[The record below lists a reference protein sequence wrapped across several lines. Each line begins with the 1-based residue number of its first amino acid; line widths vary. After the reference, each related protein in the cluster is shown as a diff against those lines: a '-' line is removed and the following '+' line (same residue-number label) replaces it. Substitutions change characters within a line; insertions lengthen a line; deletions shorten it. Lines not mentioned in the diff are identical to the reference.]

1 MEPQLDNAQVSRLLE
16 IAAAMSSAQE
26 KVTGSGK
33 LDLSGVM
40 AALAMA
46 NKQEGGRAWFGA
58 KTNQSEEGTRQS
70 FLHGG
75 WRPEEGKPVQTTRS
89 NTSSEVSQQA
99 VRSSEGLAQFLN
111 GLKGENQR
119 SSDDPPSR
127 KPSPPPIENNSNPLA
142 NQSFLHSIRQEGQ
155 KGYSNQESN
164 KYNNNNNA
172 NNNNSN
178 TMPVSNSGGVAGR
191 KAIFEASSSSSS
203 FSSSCSNSSS
213 PDTGKRVFS
222 LPSSSPPSKEKT
234 FTPKN
239 RRAGEEQEKTFTPP
253 RVTPPPA
260 RYGAQSLVQEEETGM
275 SSRLAER
282 KAKFES
288 RSSGSVGGIKQQQST
303 NIPVAT
309 VFERK
314 ASKQAEAKGQRV
326 QQGSKGEDDES
337 SLASL
342 PQLLDS
348 RDSQVAQFLEV
359 VTAMAGERAKLTGD
373 GRLDMGGLLE
383 ALAAVEGIQV
393 QEKETKELGD
403 KIQNGSLAA
412 APGSKAQSSSSWK
425 PETSLT
431 EGRSRQ
437 QGLAGGVAVEEGG
450 EDVRQSW
457 QEALRGARR
466 PGGVRGQS
474 EEAARSGGLRGH
486 LEEAIRAGGVKEPD
500 VTGSR
505 RVGLVRGE
513 GTVLA
518 QPAMATLTPPPPP
531 LPPRDSCPPPLTSI
545 RAPGQT
551 SASSFPSLP
560 STAPPPT
567 LQRPSQMKAS
577 QPFVEEKSSVI
588 GELKNILEDGG
599 SNGGTLGRSQGSSSG
614 FKLPVPQEPMDTS
627 NPQDPTVKRIVYNQY
642 REMLKSYRTAQT

>member
-1 MEPQLDNAQVSRLLE
+1 V
-16 IAAAMSSAQE
+16 
-26 KVTGSGK
+26 
-33 LDLSGVM
+33 
-40 AALAMA
+40 
-46 NKQEGGRAWFGA
+46 
-58 KTNQSEEGTRQS
+58 
-70 FLHGG
+70 
-75 WRPEEGKPVQTTRS
+75 
-89 NTSSEVSQQA
+89 
-99 VRSSEGLAQFLN
+99 
-111 GLKGENQR
+111 
-119 SSDDPPSR
+119 
-127 KPSPPPIENNSNPLA
+127 
-142 NQSFLHSIRQEGQ
+142 
-155 KGYSNQESN
+155 
-164 KYNNNNNA
+164 
-172 NNNNSN
+172 
-178 TMPVSNSGGVAGR
+178 
-191 KAIFEASSSSSS
+191 
-203 FSSSCSNSSS
+203 
-213 PDTGKRVFS
+213 
-222 LPSSSPPSKEKT
+222 
-234 FTPKN
+234 
-239 RRAGEEQEKTFTPP
+239 
-253 RVTPPPA
+253 
-260 RYGAQSLVQEEETGM
+260 
-275 SSRLAER
+275 SSRLADR
-282 KAKFES
+282 KAKFET
-288 RSSGSVGGIKQQQST
+288 RSSGSVGGIKQQQAT

-314 ASKQAEAKGQRV
+314 GSKAEAKGQRV
-326 QQGSKGEDDES
+326 QQESRGEDDEGL
-337 SLASL
+337 LASL

-403 KIQNGSLAA
+403 NTRNGSLAA
-412 APGSKAQSSSSWK
+412 AGSKAQSSSWK

-431 EGRSRQ
+431 DVRGRQ
-437 QGLAGGVAVEEGG
+437 QALVGGTAVEEGG
-450 EDVRQSW
+450 EEVRQSW

-486 LEEAIRAGGVKEPD
+486 IEEAIRAGGAKEPD
-500 VTGSR
+500 VTAR
-505 RVGLVRGE
+505 RVGLSRGE

-531 LPPRDSCPPPLTSI
+531 LPPRDSCPPPLASI

-551 SASSFPSLP
+551 PASSFPSLP

-588 GELKNILEDGG
+588 GELKNMLVDGG
-599 SNGGTLGRSQGSSSG
+599 SNGGTLGRSQPGSSSG
-614 FKLPVPQEPMDTS
+614 FKMPVPQEPMDTS

>member
-1 MEPQLDNAQVSRLLE
+1 
-16 IAAAMSSAQE
+16 MSSAQE

-33 LDLSGVM
+33 LDLNGVM

-46 NKQEGGRAWFGA
+46 NKEEESRRGFGS
-58 KTNQSEEGTRQS
+58 KREEGRQS

-75 WRPEEGKPVQTTRS
+75 WRQEEVKPVHKTRLE
-89 NTSSEVSQQA
+89 TSSEVSQQA

-111 GLKGENQR
+111 GLKGEKQR
-119 SSDDPPSR
+119 ISDDPPSR
-127 KPSPPPIENNSNPLA
+127 KPSPPPIENNHNPLA
-142 NQSFLHSIRQEGQ
+142 NQSFLHSIRQESQ
-155 KGYSNQESN
+155 KSFGNQDSN
-164 KYNNNNNA
+164 KYNNSSNNNSN

-178 TMPVSNSGGVAGR
+178 TKPSSGGVAGR

-213 PDTGKRVFS
+213 PDTGKRMFS
-222 LPSSSPPSKEKT
+222 LPASPP
-234 FTPKN
+234 
-239 RRAGEEQEKTFTPP
+239 RQEKTFPPP
-253 RVTPPPA
+253 RLTQSPQA
-260 RYGAQSLVQEEETGM
+260 RFGNQVEETGA
-275 SSRLAER
+275 SGLADR
-282 KAKFES
+282 KAKFET
-288 RSSGSVGGIKQQQST
+288 RSSSVGEIKPAANVAAT

-314 ASKQAEAKGQRV
+314 ASKAEERQV
-326 QQGSKGEDDES
+326 QESKD

-359 VTAMAGERAKLTGD
+359 VTAMAGERAKRTGD

-393 QEKETKELGD
+393 QEKETKEAGGD
-403 KIQNGSLAA
+403 KNQNVSPATRTR
-412 APGSKAQSSSSWK
+412 AQTSRK

-431 EGRSRQ
+431 DGRGR
-437 QGLAGGVAVEEGG
+437 QGLGGTAVEEGG
-450 EDVRQSW
+450 EEVRQSW

-466 PGGVRGQS
+466 PGGGRGQS

-486 LEEAIRAGGVKEPD
+486 IEEAIRAGGVKESEVP
-500 VTGSR
+500 GR
-505 RVGLVRGE
+505 RGGAGLRGE

-531 LPPRDSCPPPLTSI
+531 LPPRDSCPHPQASI
-545 RAPGQT
+545 RAGQT
-551 SASSFPSLP
+551 PASFPSLP

-567 LQRPSQMKAS
+567 LQRPSQMKAGNTS
-577 QPFVEEKSSVI
+577 QPFAPFVEEKSSVI
-588 GELKNILEDGG
+588 GELKNMLEDGG
-599 SNGGTLGRSQGSSSG
+599 SNGGTLGRASSG
-614 FKLPVPQEPMDTS
+614 FKLPVSQDPVDTS
-627 NPQDPTVKRIVYNQY
+627 NPQDPTVKRLVYNQY

>member
-1 MEPQLDNAQVSRLLE
+1 MEPQLDNAQVTRLLE

-46 NKQEGGRAWFGA
+46 KKQEGGRAGFGA
-58 KTNQSEEGTRQS
+58 KTNESEGRQS

-75 WRPEEGKPVQTTRS
+75 WRSDEGKPVQMTRP
-89 NTSSEVSQQA
+89 NVSSEVSQQA

-111 GLKGENQR
+111 GLKGENER

-127 KPSPPPIENNSNPLA
+127 KPSPPPIENPLA

-155 KGYSNQESN
+155 KSYSSQESN
-164 KYNNNNNA
+164 KYNNSS

-178 TMPVSNSGGVAGR
+178 SSISMSMSNSGGVAGR

-222 LPSSSPPSKEKT
+222 LPSSSPPQQEKT

-239 RRAGEEQEKTFTPP
+239 RRAGEEQEKTFMPP

-260 RYGAQSLVQEEETGM
+260 RYGAQSLVEEETGL
-275 SSRLAER
+275 SSRLADR
-282 KAKFES
+282 KAKFET
-288 RSSGSVGGIKQQQST
+288 RSSGSVGGIKQQQAT

-314 ASKQAEAKGQRV
+314 GSKAEAKGQRV
-326 QQGSKGEDDES
+326 QQESKGEDDEG

-359 VTAMAGERAKLTGD
+359 VTAMAGERAKRTGD

-403 KIQNGSLAA
+403 KIQNSSPATA
-412 APGSKAQSSSSWK
+412 GSKAQSSSWK

-431 EGRSRQ
+431 DGRSRQ
-437 QGLAGGVAVEEGG
+437 QGLGGAAVEEGG
-450 EDVRQSW
+450 EEVRQSW

-486 LEEAIRAGGVKEPD
+486 IEEAIRAGGVKEPD
-500 VTGSR
+500 VTAGR
-505 RVGLVRGE
+505 RVGLSRGE

-531 LPPRDSCPPPLTSI
+531 LPPRESCPPPLASI
-545 RAPGQT
+545 RVPGQT
-551 SASSFPSLP
+551 PASSFPSLP

-588 GELKNILEDGG
+588 GELKTMLEDGG
-599 SNGGTLGRSQGSSSG
+599 SKGGTLGRSQPGSSSG

>member
-1 MEPQLDNAQVSRLLE
+1 MEPQLDNAQVTRLLE

-46 NKQEGGRAWFGA
+46 NKQEGGRAGFGA
-58 KTNQSEEGTRQS
+58 KTNQSESEGRQS

-75 WRPEEGKPVQTTRS
+75 WRSEEGKQVQMTRS
-89 NTSSEVSQQA
+89 NVSSEVSQQA

-119 SSDDPPSR
+119 CSDDPPSR
-127 KPSPPPIENNSNPLA
+127 KPSPPPIENPLA

-155 KGYSNQESN
+155 KTFSSQESN
-164 KYNNNNNA
+164 KYNSYNNN

-178 TMPVSNSGGVAGR
+178 NSNTSTNTMPMSNSGGVAGR

-222 LPSSSPPSKEKT
+222 LPSSSPPQQEKT

-239 RRAGEEQEKTFTPP
+239 RRAGEQPEKTFTPP

-260 RYGAQSLVQEEETGM
+260 RNGAQSLVEEETGL
-275 SSRLAER
+275 SSRLADR
-282 KAKFES
+282 KAKFET
-288 RSSGSVGGIKQQQST
+288 RTSGSVGGIKQQQAT

-314 ASKQAEAKGQRV
+314 GSKAEAKGQQV
-326 QQGSKGEDDES
+326 QKESKGEDDEG

-359 VTAMAGERAKLTGD
+359 VTAMAGERAKRTGD

-403 KIQNGSLAA
+403 KTQNGSLAA
-412 APGSKAQSSSSWK
+412 AGSKAQSSSWK
-425 PETSLT
+425 PGVGLT
-431 EGRSRQ
+431 DGRGRQ
-437 QGLAGGVAVEEGG
+437 QGLGGAAVEEGG
-450 EDVRQSW
+450 EEVRQSW

-486 LEEAIRAGGVKEPD
+486 IEEAIRAGGVKEPD
-500 VTGSR
+500 VTVGR
-505 RVGLVRGE
+505 RVGLSRGE

-531 LPPRDSCPPPLTSI
+531 LPPRDSCPPPLASI

-614 FKLPVPQEPMDTS
+614 FKLPLPQEPMDTS